1 MTAIVFDSSV
11 LIAILKQ
18 ERGYEQG
25 EALLSQA
32 LVLTINLAEVATYLA
47 RQGAP
52 LETIQAILDQFPCQI
67 VDFTNELVALSGFL
81 YHQTRPFGLSLGDRS
96 CLALA
101 VARNLPV
108 LTADTAWTNL
118 SLSIEIQTL
127 R

>member
-18 ERGYEQG
+18 EAGYEQG
-25 EALLSQA
+25 EALFSKA

-52 LETIQAILDQFPCQI
+52 LETIQAILGQFPCQI

-81 YHQTRPFGLSLGDRS
+81 YHQRPFGLSLGDRS

-101 VARNLPV
+101 LARNLPV
-108 LTADTAWTNL
+108 LTADTVWTNL
-118 SLSIEIQTL
+118 SLPVEIQTI

>member
-18 ERGYEQG
+18 ESGYEQG
-25 EALLSQA
+25 EALFSKA
-32 LVLTINLAEVATYLA
+32 LVSTINLAEVATYLA

-52 LETIQAILDQFPCQI
+52 LATIQAILEQFPCQI
-67 VDFTNELVALSGFL
+67 VDFTNQMVVTTGFL
-81 YHQTRPFGLSLGDRS
+81 YQQTRQFGLSLGDRC

-101 VARNLPV
+101 IARNLPV

-118 SLSIEIQTL
+118 SLSVEIQTI